1 MYIERCVCWCERCTL
16 VLHIH
21 VCVVAHT
28 MSGAHVYVCR
38 CLGVHL
44 VPNLEEAVPA
54 ARADRHAVLCDAEA
68 GHTVIVTR
76 EHTCN

>member
-1 MYIERCVCWCERCTL
+1 MSVGASVVRWFYIYTFAWWRTL
-16 VLHIH
+16 L
-21 VCVVAHT
+21 
-28 MSGAHVYVCR
+28 GAHVYVSR